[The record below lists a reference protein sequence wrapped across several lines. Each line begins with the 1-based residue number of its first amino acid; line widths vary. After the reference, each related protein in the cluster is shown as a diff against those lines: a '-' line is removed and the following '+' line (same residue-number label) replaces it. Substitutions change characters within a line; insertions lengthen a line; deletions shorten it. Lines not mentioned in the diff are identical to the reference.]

1 MSTTIHQAG
10 RGTGRASP
18 QRMESRG
25 ETERGGSQPAN
36 GMAQRLTPALG
47 WLSLGLGLPG
57 LVMPGRFAQFIGLR
71 DEDDLRAMMRIVGL
85 RELAAGVGILSQQRP
100 VGWVW
105 LRVIGDLMDLAV
117 LRRSLDTGRT
127 ARRDRTKLAKAAVL
141 GVTALD
147 LLCAVQ
153 LSRSSSTRTAGQRKN
168 QGEQR
173 RHAITIRRSPEEVY
187 RFWRDFENLPRFMRH
202 LESVRVTGDRHSHWT
217 AEGPGGKSV
226 EWDAEIVEDRPN
238 ALITWR
244 SLPGAD
250 VTNSGQVRF
259 RAAPGGHGTEIEVQL
274 RYDPPGGKLGKTIAM
289 LLGKEPGQEAEGD
302 LRRLKQVLET
312 GEVVVSDATVDG
324 TRLPQ
329 RPAQPP
335 EHAPRQAMATR

>member
-1 MSTTIHQAG
+1 VSTTIHQAG
-10 RGTGRASP
+10 RGTERASP
-18 QRMESRG
+18 RRMESPG
-25 ETERGGSQPAN
+25 KTEWGQSQPAG

-57 LVMPGRFAQFIGLR
+57 LVMPERFARFIGLR
-71 DEDDLRAMMRIVGL
+71 DEDDLQTMMRIVGL
-85 RELAAGVGILSQQRP
+85 RELAAGVGLLSQRQP

-105 LRVIGDLMDLAV
+105 LRVVGDLLDLAV
-117 LRRSLDTGRT
+117 LRRSLDSGRT
-127 ARRDRTKLAKAAVL
+127 TRRDRTKLAKAAVL

-153 LSRSSSTRTAGQRKN
+153 LSRSSTATAARTQKAR
-168 QGEQR
+168 GEQH

-202 LESVRVTGDRHSHWT
+202 LESVRASGDRRSHWT

-238 ALITWR
+238 ALIAWR

-259 RAAPGGHGTEIEVQL
+259 RAAPGGHGTEVEVQL
-274 RYDPPGGKLGKTIAM
+274 HYDPPAGKLGKTLAM

-312 GEVVVSDATVDG
+312 GEAIVSDATVEG
-324 TRLPQ
+324 TSMPQ

-335 EHAPRQAMATR
+335 EHAPRQTMATR